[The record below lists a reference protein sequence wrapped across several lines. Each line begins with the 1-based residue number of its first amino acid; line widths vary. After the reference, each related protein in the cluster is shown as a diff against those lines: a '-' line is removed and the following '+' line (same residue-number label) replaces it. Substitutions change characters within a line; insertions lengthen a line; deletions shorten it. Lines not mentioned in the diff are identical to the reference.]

1 MMALENEKQLR
12 IFSTIVKYVIFK
24 INNVSF
30 SDISPNCF
38 EVNHNYA

>member
-1 MMALENEKQLR
+1 MMALENEKQLH

-30 SDISPNCF
+30 FDISPNCF
-38 EVNHNYA
+38 EVNYNYA